1 MRGSSSSPQDS
12 TAQQSDD
19 SSFLHKQQQ
28 VCVCVSS
35 FHVTVAFLPAIFKN
49 HPLTETALKMSNLFP
64 DKAALTFC
72 ALLSLCLPLNSKLPA
87 LRFRAEHIV
96 SRLQRHACV
105 EPISSARDTAL
116 VEEGDHYGSAPA
128 DLPPIKRADNIKGQ
142 RVIIFK
148 TVLFS

>member
-1 MRGSSSSPQDS
+1 M
-12 TAQQSDD
+12 
-19 SSFLHKQQQ
+19 
-28 VCVCVSS
+28 CVSS

-49 HPLTETALKMSNLFP
+49 HPLTEIAVKMSNLFP

-72 ALLSLCLPLNSKLPA
+72 ALLSLRLPLNSKLPA

-105 EPISSARDTAL
+105 EPISSAQDTAL

-128 DLPPIKRADNIKGQ
+128 DPPSLIKQADNIKGQ
-142 RVIIFK
+142 RVIICK
-148 TVLFS
+148 TSLFS